1 MTLLNEK
8 EKVYFLIDLLD
19 MHMKKL
25 PNDSPISNYLES
37 ILGVLKTKD
46 PILQEAA
53 ISNSVLFINN
63 LAQSTSETNDL
74 ISYLERYITELEI
87 ELKNDPSNDL
97 LKGNIKGIKHAVVM
111 ARMIRQGS
119 RGQGKGI
126 DVIID

>member
-1 MTLLNEK
+1 MTLLNET

-19 MHMKKL
+19 RHMKKL

-37 ILGVLKTKD
+37 ILGFLKTKD

-53 ISNSVLFINN
+53 ISNSVLLINN
-63 LAQSTSETNDL
+63 LPQSTFDTNDL
-74 ISYLERYITELEI
+74 ISYLERYIAELEI
-87 ELKNDPSNDL
+87 ELKNDPSNDF
-97 LKGNIKGIKHAVVM
+97 LKGKIKGIKHAVVM

-119 RGQGKGI
+119 RSQGEGI